1 MIFIAHNAIF
11 INKHPIVPIYAAKGE
26 TKKEYIILVVF
37 FIDLMVKCQ
46 IFPTKTS

>member
-11 INKHPIVPIYAAKGE
+11 INIHLIAPIDAAKGE
-26 TKKEYIILVVF
+26 TRKEYIMLVVL